1 MKASVILFGLLLLVP
16 SAAPAQPAPCALS
29 AGDQAWLDASM
40 RAWNYAS
47 MRISGV
53 GHVKKITALIFDKQ
67 CLVTSSTAMNGG
79 ANSWAASLHHG
90 KVALPDGG
98 SLTPQVTSFAGS
110 ADGNAFFVMSA
121 PSIWRAGNVSG
132 KGTTLENLMTAVL
145 LHEATH
151 VAQVPTYGAQI
162 GTIAERNHL
171 SEDFNDDS
179 IQNQF
184 KGNPKFSASV
194 AEETRLL
201 LEASVANDRGK
212 AAALVRSAR
221 RLMKAR
227 YARWFSGKDS
237 YLAAAE
243 PIWLTFE
250 GSGQWIGYRW
260 MVDPKGGNLA
270 RADVWPGFA
279 ADKHWTQGEGFAAFM
294 ALERLV
300 GTAWKR
306 QAFHLGEK
314 DVLQMLDKAAAR
326 YPARKHA

>member
-1 MKASVILFGLLLLVP
+1 
-16 SAAPAQPAPCALS
+16 
-29 AGDQAWLDASM
+29 
-40 RAWNYAS
+40 
-47 MRISGV
+47 
-53 GHVKKITALIFDKQ
+53 
-67 CLVTSSTAMNGG
+67 
-79 ANSWAASLHHG
+79 
-90 KVALPDGG
+90 
-98 SLTPQVTSFAGS
+98 
-110 ADGNAFFVMSA
+110 MSA

-326 YPARKHA
+326 YPARKPA